1 MLIVDNDNTFDVIS
15 VSRQQLRF
23 PYNSNLI
30 TAGDQSPRWAETELM
45 SKMSAL
51 NMAMNGNAYKM
62 IEIKKVS
69 VIYILYDNTFLS
81 YDDQLDF
88 FQNMGW
94 RNSFGKV

>member
-1 MLIVDNDNTFDVIS
+1 
-15 VSRQQLRF
+15 
-23 PYNSNLI
+23 
-30 TAGDQSPRWAETELM
+30 
-45 SKMSAL
+45 MSAL